1 MLDRGDLDKLVR
13 ALAETR
19 EREIG
24 CDECFEQMDRFA
36 EIEFS
41 GSDAATCRW
50 SMITC
55 VSARTATR
63 SMRPCLWRSVQGEV
77 PAQSV
82 VLVPAVARRRVRS

>member
-1 MLDRGDLDKLVR
+1 MLDRGDLDKLMR

-41 GSDAATCRW
+41 GSDAATA
-50 SMITC
+50 M
-55 VSARTATR
+55 
-63 SMRPCLWRSVQGEV
+63 P
-77 PAQSV
+77 
-82 VLVPAVARRRVRS
+82 LVHDHLRKCEDCCEKYEALLMAVGAG

>member
-1 MLDRGDLDKLVR
+1 MLDRGDLDKLMR

-41 GSDAATCRW
+41 GSDAASAMPLVHDHLRKCEDCRDKYE
-50 SMITC
+50 
-55 VSARTATR
+55 ALLTAI
-63 SMRPCLWRSVQGEV
+63 G
-77 PAQSV
+77 AG
-82 VLVPAVARRRVRS
+82 